1 MPSYN
6 IEGIDQGLDK
16 VSNKV
21 KDSAEDVQSTVDD
34 PSRNQQDL
42 YADVLDFQNIFTQK
56 ELGQKVM
63 LSAVKDNFTVDGVI
77 LNEIK

>member
-6 IEGIDQGLDK
+6 IEGVDQGFDK

-21 KDSAEDVQSTVDD
+21 KDSAENVQSTVDD
-34 PSRNQQDL
+34 PSRNEQDL
-42 YADVLDFQNIFTQK
+42 YADILEFQNIFTQK

-63 LSAVKDNFTVDGVI
+63 LSAVKGNFTIDDVI